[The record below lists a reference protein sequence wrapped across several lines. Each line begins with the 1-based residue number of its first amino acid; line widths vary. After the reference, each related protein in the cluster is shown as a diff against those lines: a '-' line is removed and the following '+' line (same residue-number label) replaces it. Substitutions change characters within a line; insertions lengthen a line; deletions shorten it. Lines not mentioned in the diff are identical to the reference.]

1 VPSFLILSY
10 NLYSAVRCMNFISA
24 AFRRL
29 IITLFQFQ
37 VFTAIYE
44 GESNE
49 NLKYFFT
56 CDLLN
61 KSGTQVYHFST

>member
-1 VPSFLILSY
+1 MDKHALHTPLAIMLQQTNARVTVEQFLHKGPMS
-10 NLYSAVRCMNFISA
+10 
-24 AFRRL
+24 
-29 IITLFQFQ
+29 
-37 VFTAIYE
+37 IYE